1 MCVSVYVY
9 ASRFIGNTHPISFH
23 WPLLIAFS
31 CMHSYGKYCLMS
43 VVVNCICILAISKE
57 YIISY
62 VDQIVLWTERSF
74 TGENE
79 MRVEESRNH
88 LEK

>member
-1 MCVSVYVY
+1 
-9 ASRFIGNTHPISFH
+9 
-23 WPLLIAFS
+23 
-31 CMHSYGKYCLMS
+31 MS